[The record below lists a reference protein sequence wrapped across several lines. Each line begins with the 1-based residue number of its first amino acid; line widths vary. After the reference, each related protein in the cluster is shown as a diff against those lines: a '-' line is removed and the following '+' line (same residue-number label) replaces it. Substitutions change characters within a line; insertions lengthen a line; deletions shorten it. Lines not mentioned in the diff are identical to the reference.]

1 MSLTTA
7 EMAVAGG
14 AAFVVLVV
22 LFVVWRSRRALTRRL
37 LAVVTRLERAGAA
50 HESGRGLEGMLHR
63 LEKAADDA
71 VTRVSE
77 ADAEV
82 QRMAASLERVA
93 DGVVV
98 WDDHGK
104 VVFQNGV
111 VGKLAGPEQ
120 GEALTKQSLVDL
132 REAALA
138 GETRTQGI
146 DLFGPPARTLMVTA
160 APLDDG
166 WRTVGAVAVIHDVTD
181 RRRLEQ
187 VRRDFVAN
195 VSHELKTPVGALALL
210 AGTLATEEDVVIA
223 RRLAVRMKDEA
234 ERCGAVI
241 DELLDLGR
249 VEAEERPVR
258 EPAPIGLLIGQALQK
273 VRASADRAGVRIEVA
288 DQGPEVDVMGDR
300 RQLVTAIGHLIDNA
314 VKYSKPG
321 GVVRLDAA
329 ADGDW
334 VSVLVRDEGLG
345 IPARETERVFE
356 RFYRGEAARARTS
369 GTGLG
374 LSIVRHVASAHGG
387 SVDVESTE
395 GEGSVFTLR
404 LPAAAQAIRW
414 SA

>member
-7 EMAVAGG
+7 DMAVAGG
-14 AAFVVLVV
+14 AAIVVLVV
-22 LFVVWRSRRALTRRL
+22 LFLVWRSRRALARRL
-37 LAVVTRLERAGAA
+37 TAVVTRLERPGAA
-50 HESGRGLEGMLHR
+50 HDSGRGLEGMLHR

-71 VTRVSE
+71 VTRVTE
-77 ADAEV
+77 ADAGV

-98 WDDHGK
+98 WDEHGK

-111 VGKLAGPEQ
+111 VGTLAGPEQ

-132 REAALA
+132 REAALV

-210 AGTLATEEDVVIA
+210 AGNLATEEDVVIA

-234 ERCGAVI
+234 ERCAAVI

-273 VRASADRAGVRIEVA
+273 VRAAADRAGVRIEVA

-300 RQLVTAIGHLIDNA
+300 RQLVTAIGHLLDNA

-321 GVVRLDAA
+321 GAVRLDAA
-329 ADGDW
+329 VDGDW

-345 IPARETERVFE
+345 IPAREADRVFE
-356 RFYRGEAARARTS
+356 RFYRGEAARSRTS

-387 SVDVESTE
+387 SVEVESTE
-395 GEGSVFTLR
+395 GEGSLFTLR